1 MSEVHVYGV
10 VPAAAEVELSEEESV
25 RLIAHRDIA
34 ALVSDVDE
42 HDLKATRVLRRHW
55 RVLEAVSTSTTV
67 LPVRFGTVMSSDGAV
82 VEDFL
87 EPSYDEIAAAL
98 ADLAGKVQLTVKGV
112 YEEDALMAGIVQGSP
127 VIARL
132 REQVRQLP
140 DAAAYYKRIELG
152 QRVAAEVERVRE
164 RDAHEVLERLKPL
177 ALEARLEPPSTADG
191 AVNAAFLVE
200 EDRVAEFSEAVR
212 ALSHELAGRIRLRYV
227 GPLPPYS
234 FTGETAASGS
244 SAWG

>member
-10 VPAAAEVELSEEESV
+10 VPATADVKASEGV

-34 ALVSDVDE
+34 ALVSDIDRN
-42 HDLKATRVLRRHW
+42 DLTAARVLRMHW

-67 LPVRFGTVMSSDGAV
+67 LPVRFGTVMSDDRAV
-82 VEDFL
+82 VDEFL
-87 EPSYDEIAAAL
+87 EPSHDAINAAL

-112 YEEDALMAGIVQGSP
+112 YHENALMSGIVQRSP

-132 REQVRQLP
+132 RDQVRRLP

-152 QRVAAEVERVRE
+152 QLVATEVERARE
-164 RDAHEVLERLKPL
+164 RDALQVFERLEPL
-177 ALEARLEPPSTADG
+177 ALEARLEPPSTPDG

-200 EDRVAEFSEAVR
+200 VKRVDEFSEAVN
-212 ALSHELAGRIRLRYV
+212 ALSHDLAGRIHLRYV

-234 FTGETAASGS
+234 FTGDTATSTS
-244 SAWG
+244 TAWA